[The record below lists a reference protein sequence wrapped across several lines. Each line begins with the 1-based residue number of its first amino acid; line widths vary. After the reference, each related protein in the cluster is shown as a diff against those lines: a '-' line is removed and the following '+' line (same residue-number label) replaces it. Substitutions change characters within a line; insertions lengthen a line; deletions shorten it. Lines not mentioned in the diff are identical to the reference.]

1 VLYHNVQVMAHS
13 LRLIDAVSVATASV
27 GALWYSDLGNAA
39 SLQAI
44 VVFCGA
50 MVVYFMVV
58 AERLHVYFARRT
70 EDIARELFALCEV
83 LLYAAGLACATAEII
98 GHGLPGLG
106 YLRALAA
113 ATVVLLGLRLA
124 MRFTVRR
131 LRRRGDDYRV
141 WLIVGHNDRAA
152 NLAETILA
160 NPHFGIRI
168 DEVVDLAERGTAPPL
183 RTLRFARKPLSA
195 VKSRVLHG
203 TEAIRE
209 IVATR
214 VIDEVVVTLP
224 VRSCYDM
231 IREIVDICSEA
242 GISVKLRPEV
252 LEMPGFSTEVSHV
265 GSIPMVTHY
274 SGPSNYRLLIA
285 KRIIDVI
292 GATAGLLI
300 LSPLLVGLAI
310 AVKLTSPGSIFFIQT
325 RVGLHGRIF
334 QMVKFRSMVR
344 EAPLIRAEITGLNQ
358 RDGVAF
364 KIRNDARITPFGRWM
379 RKYRFD
385 EFPQLWNVLVG
396 DMSLVGPRPFPVYE
410 AFWGDEWW
418 RRRRLSMPPGITCL
432 WQLADD
438 PSMPLRQWMEL
449 DMDYIDRWSLW
460 LDLKLIALTFATV
473 ARGRG
478 W

>member
-1 VLYHNVQVMAHS
+1 MLYHNVRVMAHS
-13 LRLIDAVSVATASV
+13 LRLIDAVLVAAASV
-27 GALWYSDLGNAA
+27 GALWYSDQGG
-39 SLQAI
+39 AI
-44 VVFCGA
+44 SWQVIAVFCGA
-50 MVVYFMVV
+50 IAVYFMVV
-58 AERLHVYFARRT
+58 AERLHIYFARRT
-70 EDIARELFALCEV
+70 EDIAHELLALFEV
-83 LLYAAGLACATAEII
+83 LLYATGLACATAEIL

-131 LRRRGDDYRV
+131 LRRRGNDYRV

-152 NLAETILA
+152 DLAETILA

-168 DEVVDLAERGTAPPL
+168 DEVVDLAHRGGALPIP
-183 RTLRFARKPLSA
+183 RFARKPLAA
-195 VKSRVLHG
+195 VKSRMLHG

-209 IVATR
+209 IVAAR
-214 VIDEVVVTLP
+214 VIDEVVITLP
-224 VRSCYDM
+224 VRSCYDK

-252 LEMPGFSTEVSHV
+252 LEMPGFYTEVSHV

-274 SGPSNYRLLIA
+274 RGPSNYRMLVV

-292 GATAGLLI
+292 GASAGLLI
-300 LSPLLVGLAI
+300 LSPLLVGIAI

-325 RVGLHGRIF
+325 RVGLHGRHF

-344 EAPLIRAEITGLNQ
+344 DAPLIRAEVSGLNE
-358 RDGVAF
+358 RDGTAF
-364 KIRNDARITPFGRWM
+364 KIRNDARITPCGRWM

-385 EFPQLWNVLVG
+385 ELPQLWNVLVG
-396 DMSLVGPRPFPVYE
+396 DMSLVGPRPFPVDE
-410 AFWGDEWW
+410 AVGFEWW
-418 RRRRLSMPPGITCL
+418 HRRRLTMPPGMTCL

-438 PSMPLRQWMEL
+438 PAMPIRQWMEL
-449 DMDYIDRWSLW
+449 DLDYIDRWSLW